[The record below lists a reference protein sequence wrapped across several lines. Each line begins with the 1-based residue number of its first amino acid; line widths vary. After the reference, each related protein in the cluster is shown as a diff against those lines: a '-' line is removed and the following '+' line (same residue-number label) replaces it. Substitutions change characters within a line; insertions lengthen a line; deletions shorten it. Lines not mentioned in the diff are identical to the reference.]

1 MLKDLINKYSN
12 VILYLSS
19 GFDFHALYD
28 INKLN
33 KLNNTLV
40 IFVEIYP
47 DIYTESK
54 MLESNNFTAFDI
66 FSNHVEIKNIKL
78 IDKLNINIDKRLY
91 NLNLSKYLNNVYL
104 MDVNY
109 ITKAE
114 AINSKISYVVS
125 ENASFV
131 MDYLVRN
138 NIKINTIYL
147 KGIKGSNVNCA
158 FLNKV
163 ADKLGT
169 HKIITNN
176 KNILNKIDKR
186 VEDVY
191 QNLRDI
197 ISYSYKSRYIYEV
210 PGFILIN
217 TKEKEPIKEY
227 EIIDNNKL
235 SINIDNNI
243 FKIDF
248 LKFKSEFSKDLTING
263 FSFKKNSIN
272 NIIGL
277 DLISFF
283 GLHIENK
290 RLMFLSISLN
300 KSIKKYQ
307 IYNDFLYVLDKKI
320 IRSQNNTIDL
330 DSIVGLDIASLGIDG
345 YIYYNE
351 IDILDIEG
359 EYV

>member
-19 GFDFHALYD
+19 GFDIHALYD
-28 INKLN
+28 LNKLN

-47 DIYTESK
+47 DIYSESK
-54 MLESNNFTAFDI
+54 MLESIAFELYDI
-66 FSNHVEIKNIKL
+66 FSNHLEIRNIKL

-104 MDVNY
+104 MDVKY
-109 ITKAE
+109 TTKE
-114 AINSKISYVVS
+114 EQINSSVSYVVS

-131 MDYLVRN
+131 MDYLITN

-163 ADKLGT
+163 VDKLGVSE
-169 HKIITNN
+169 IITNN

-186 VEDVY
+186 VEEVY
-191 QNLRDI
+191 QELNSI
-197 ISYSYKSRYIYEV
+197 ICCSYKSRSINELR
-210 PGFILIN
+210 GLIIIN

-227 EIIDNNKL
+227 EIVDYNNL
-235 SINIDNNI
+235 SINVDNHI
-243 FKIDF
+243 FRIDF
-248 LKFKSEFSKDLTING
+248 LKFTSEFSLDITING

-283 GLHIENK
+283 GIHIEQDN
-290 RLMFLSISLN
+290 LIFLSISPN
-300 KSIKKYQ
+300 SSIKKYQ
-307 IYNDFLYVLDKKI
+307 IYNDFLYVLDKNI

-330 DSIVGLDIASLGIDG
+330 DSIVGLDIDSLGIDG
-345 YIYYNE
+345 YINYNQ